1 MMSAGCHQAVRDGIG
16 VLVTD
21 AAEAAEAIGRLGQD
35 LAPRLRA
42 PERPGDDLDD
52 TAARVLAALP
62 VRRGVT
68 VARLTVVAGLPVATV
83 AGVLG
88 RLELTGLAEREG
100 QGWRKGAAA
109 RAAAPRVTRAGRS
122 PPGAGF
128 LSPGVGGL
136 VRPARRARCACL
148 GAVACASVRV
158 VDPTDDA
165 VAAFA
170 RHLRS
175 ERGLSEHTRRAYLG
189 DVSGLLA
196 FAAERGVGDLRDL
209 RLPDLRAWLAQLS
222 DRGAARAT
230 VARRAAAAR
239 AFLRWAHHTGR
250 IDSDPSLRLVAPR
263 RTRTLPG
270 VLRQDEATGLLDVA
284 AVAADDDDPVHLR
297 DRAVLELLYASGI
310 RVGEL
315 VGLDVD
321 DVDFG
326 ADVVT
331 VMGKGAKERSVP
343 FGRPARVGADRVD
356 RGWPTPPG
364 RGGQR
369 TGAVPRPPGTPGGPA
384 PGARRRCTRCSRT
397 SPGAPDL
404 GPHGLR
410 HSAAT
415 HLLEGGA
422 DLRTVQEMLGHAS
435 LATTQIYTHVSVER
449 LRTSYQQ
456 AHPRA

>member
-1 MMSAGCHQAVRDGIG
+1 MCLLWAG
-16 VLVTD
+16 
-21 AAEAAEAIGRLGQD
+21 
-35 LAPRLRA
+35 
-42 PERPGDDLDD
+42 
-52 TAARVLAALP
+52 
-62 VRRGVT
+62 
-68 VARLTVVAGLPVATV
+68 
-83 AGVLG
+83 
-88 RLELTGLAEREG
+88 
-100 QGWRKGAAA
+100 
-109 RAAAPRVTRAGRS
+109 
-122 PPGAGF
+122 
-128 LSPGVGGL
+128 
-136 VRPARRARCACL
+136 
-148 GAVACASVRV
+148 ACASVRGV
-158 VDPTDDA
+158 EPADDP

-175 ERGLSEHTRRAYLG
+175 ERGLSEHTGRAYLG
-189 DVSGLLA
+189 DVQGLLA
-196 FAAERGVGDLRDL
+196 FAADRGVGDLRDL
-209 RLPDLRAWLAQLS
+209 QLSDLRSWLAQLS

-284 AVAADDDDPVHLR
+284 AIAADDDDPVHLR

-343 FGRPARVGADRVD
+343 FGRPARQALTAWIEGGRPRLAVGDS
-356 RGWPTPPG
+356 
-364 RGGQR
+364 
-369 TGAVPRPPGTPGGPA
+369 GPA
-384 PGARRRCTRCSRT
+384 LFLGRRGRRLDPRQVRSAVHAMLAHVD
-397 SPGAPDL
+397 GAPDL